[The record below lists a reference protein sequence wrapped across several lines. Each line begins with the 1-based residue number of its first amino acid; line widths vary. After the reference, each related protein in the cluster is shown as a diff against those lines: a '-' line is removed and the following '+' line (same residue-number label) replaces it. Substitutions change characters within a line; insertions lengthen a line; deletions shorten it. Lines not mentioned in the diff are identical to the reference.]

1 MAKVSRR
8 GGFSDRN
15 SIKPANVDIQ
25 LKDFDKRTRIQI
37 QNMISRL
44 YSAVYDHDL
53 YYGRVYI
60 QDFIKY
66 VLETVYSEP
75 IDTRK
80 VYDDDPII
88 KMINSTILNDD
99 YDDVLTLVEAL
110 IQYWDRYLRENGGY
124 YSYSEYS
131 KLYNN
136 INIFEAANIVLEKEY
151 VGYRFVN
158 GILVPIS
165 DKNEIETIQETLLSE
180 YQPVYDHIS
189 KANQLLADRDHPDFE
204 NSIKESISAVEAVCE
219 IFTGAKGSDATLG
232 KMLKKLEDNGVV
244 IHSALKSAFNTLYGY
259 TSDASGIRHARN
271 IGGSSSTFEEA
282 KFMLVACCAFINYL
296 TALSAD

>member
-1 MAKVSRR
+1 MKVSMR

-15 SIKPANVDIQ
+15 AIKPENTSIQ
-25 LKDFDKRTRIQI
+25 LKDFDKRTRIQL
-37 QNMISRL
+37 QNMVSTHYADIFGYRS
-44 YSAVYDHDL
+44 
-53 YYGRVYI
+53 YGDSDV
-60 QDFIKY
+60 QEFLKY
-66 VLETVYSEP
+66 VIGTVYSQP
-75 IDTRK
+75 IDARK
-80 VYDDDPII
+80 NYDDDKTIQQI
-88 KMINSTILNDD
+88 GNTILNDS
-99 YDDVLTLVEAL
+99 YDDVLTLIEAL
-110 IQYWDRYLRENGGY
+110 IQYWDGYLKKRIGY
-124 YSYSEYS
+124 EYYDVYS
-131 KLYNN
+131 KTYNSESV
-136 INIFEAANIVLEKEY
+136 FESANKCFEKEY
-151 VGYRFVN
+151 VGYRFVD
-158 GILVPIS
+158 GIIVPIS
-165 DKNEIETIQETLLSE
+165 DKHEIETIQEALSTE

-189 KANQLLADRDHPDFE
+189 KANQLLADREHPDFE

>member
-1 MAKVSRR
+1 
-8 GGFSDRN
+8 
-15 SIKPANVDIQ
+15 
-25 LKDFDKRTRIQI
+25 
-37 QNMISRL
+37 
-44 YSAVYDHDL
+44 
-53 YYGRVYI
+53 
-60 QDFIKY
+60 
-66 VLETVYSEP
+66 
-75 IDTRK
+75 
-80 VYDDDPII
+80 
-88 KMINSTILNDD
+88 MINSTILNDD

-124 YSYSEYS
+124 YPYSEYS
-131 KLYNN
+131 KSYNN
-136 INIFEAANIVLEKEY
+136 KNIFEAANIVLEKEY

-158 GILVPIS
+158 GILVPII

-189 KANQLLADRDHPDFE
+189 KANQLLADREHPDYE

-219 IFTGAKGSDATLG
+219 IFTGAKGNDATLG

-244 IHSALKSAFNTLYGY
+244 IHSALKSAFNSLYGY
-259 TSDASGIRHARN
+259 TSDANGIRHAGD
-271 IGGSSSTFEEA
+271 IGGPSSTFEEA

>member
-1 MAKVSRR
+1 MKVSMR

-15 SIKPANVDIQ
+15 AIKPENTSIQ
-25 LKDFDKRTRIQI
+25 LKDFDKRTRIQL
-37 QNMISRL
+37 QNMVSTH
-44 YSAVYDHDL
+44 YAVIFGYRS
-53 YYGRVYI
+53 YGDSDV
-60 QDFIKY
+60 QEFLKY
-66 VLETVYSEP
+66 VIGTVYSQP
-75 IDTRK
+75 IDARK
-80 VYDDDPII
+80 NYDDDKTIQQI
-88 KMINSTILNDD
+88 GNTILNDS
-99 YDDVLTLVEAL
+99 YDDVLTLIEAM
-110 IQYWDRYLRENGGY
+110 IQYWDGYLKKRIGY
-124 YSYSEYS
+124 EYYDVYS
-131 KLYNN
+131 KTYNSES
-136 INIFEAANIVLEKEY
+136 IFESANKCFEKEY
-151 VGYRFVN
+151 VGYRFVD
-158 GILVPIS
+158 GIIVPIS
-165 DKNEIETIQETLLSE
+165 DKHEIETIQEALSTE
-180 YQPVYDHIS
+180 YQPVYDRIS